1 MNGSHL
7 LAYAFGFWLGW
18 FVRHRSQPAPVAY
31 VKPQKF
37 AETDTYRGVI
47 RRDVVHEA
55 EAEAA
60 VAARRMA
67 EIDDENRE
75 SPTHRASRR

>member
-7 LAYAFGFWLGW
+7 LTYALGFALGW
-18 FVRHRSQPAPVAY
+18 FARHRSQPKPPQY
-31 VKPQKF
+31 VRPSKM
-37 AETDTYRGVI
+37 AESDTYRGVI
-47 RRDVVHEA
+47 RRDLFHEA

-67 EIDDENRE
+67 EMDEENRE